1 MAVPLVV
8 KGAVAGAMT
17 FIGPPR
23 RRYDEKD
30 LEFAESLAQRAAL
43 SVENARLYQEAQEAL
58 QARDEFLSIAA
69 HEIRGPITS
78 VHMAV
83 QGLKQGRVSPEVA
96 PRLYEIIERED
107 RRLVRFVNELLE
119 LGSIQGGGLYFKF
132 EEVDLGDIVRDAA
145 SRLGAEITRSG
156 SSLSITTEGRIVGH
170 WDRMRLDEVVSNL
183 LLNAIN
189 FGLGKPIAVHVKQDQ
204 EITTLEVRDQGIGIP
219 PEMHERIFNPFQR
232 AVSARN
238 YGGLG
243 LGLFIVRTI
252 VSGLGGTVRV
262 ESQPETGSTFIV
274 ELPSGSQDADHTA
287 NNGSR

>member
-1 MAVPLVV
+1 
-8 KGAVAGAMT
+8 
-17 FIGPPR
+17 
-23 RRYDEKD
+23 
-30 LEFAESLAQRAAL
+30 
-43 SVENARLYQEAQEAL
+43 
-58 QARDEFLSIAA
+58 
-69 HEIRGPITS
+69 
-78 VHMAV
+78 MAV

-119 LGSIQGGGLYFKF
+119 LGRIQGGGFYFNF

-156 SSLSITTEGRIVGH
+156 SSLSIATEGHPVGH
-170 WDRMRLDEVVSNL
+170 WDRVRLDQVVSNL

-189 FGLGKPIAVHVKQDQ
+189 FGQGNPIAVNVNEHQG
-204 EITTLEVRDQGIGIP
+204 ISTLEVRDQGIGIP
-219 PEMHERIFNPFQR
+219 PEMHDRIFNPFQR

-252 VSGLGGTVRV
+252 VEGLGGTVRV
-262 ESQPETGSTFIV
+262 ESQLEAGSTFIV
-274 ELPSGSQDADHTA
+274 ELPSGSHDAGTA